1 MLGYRHPPVP
11 GERRG
16 PADPG
21 RARGRRTPRHHRR
34 PGRAVPLVQLRA
46 LPEVFDDTAKE
57 FSAEDRALV
66 RDLLGPEG
74 WEQAKGEL
82 AWQPQN

>member
-1 MLGYRHPPVP
+1 M
-11 GERRG
+11 
-16 PADPG
+16 
-21 RARGRRTPRHHRR
+21 
-34 PGRAVPLVQLRA
+34 RA

-57 FSAEDRALV
+57 FSAEGRALV